1 MPKKIEPNLKFETLE
16 RYCDNPRELIYFM
29 SGYFES
35 FTLNY
40 KGMSKNEIKENIE
53 SLKVCFDF
61 LESLKNE

>member
-1 MPKKIEPNLKFETLE
+1 MPKKIKANLQFETLE

-40 KGMSKNEIKENIE
+40 EDMSKNEIKENIE

-61 LESLKNE
+61 LERFQE